1 MASVWFSYVLL
12 GLSLSAPVGPISIAQ
27 IKAGLKNG
35 FWNAWFLGLG
45 AMSTDVIFML
55 LIYYGATSFLT
66 TPLAKLIL
74 WIAGF
79 ILLLYLGYE
88 SIREARSTV
97 QITDSDAKKEHVGS
111 SFLSGFLLALSNPL
125 NIVFWIGIYGSVMA
139 STMDVIGKQD
149 TLLYSSAIIVG
160 ILIWDLF
167 VAIVTHVSRKAVTP
181 RLMQY
186 VSIAAGIVF
195 IGCGIY
201 FGYSAVQQAISFF

>member
-55 LIYYGATSFLT
+55 LIYYGAVSFLT

-79 ILLLYLGYE
+79 VLLLYLGYE

-139 STMDVIGKQD
+139 STIDVIGKQD

-160 ILIWDLF
+160 ICIWDIF
-167 VAIVTHVSRKAVTP
+167 VAIVTHVSRKAITP
-181 RLMQY
+181 HLMKH

-195 IGCGIY
+195 IGFGIY
-201 FGYSAVQQAISFF
+201 FGYSAVQQAISFY